1 MHLPIR
7 TIVIVI
13 IMLLTDWYIFQAV
26 KVVANNAHKNIKGF
40 VFNALR
46 ILSGLSVFFFVF
58 GSRLHLEKWNREI
71 NIYIYASIFIL
82 FIAKFVALLFLIVDD
97 TQRFLFWGGKK
108 LVKKVNKSQQTS
120 GPMLSRST
128 FMSWIGLGIGSSLL
142 GSLMYGFSNMY
153 RYRVEKVVLSYP
165 DLPVGFKGLKI
176 VHISDIHSGSLTNH
190 KAVAKGVQMI
200 LNCKPDIIL
209 FTGDLVNN
217 EATEMKQLK
226 ELFSTV
232 KAPLGVYSTLGNHDY
247 GDYKKWDSPE
257 EKIKN
262 LETLKSIHAE
272 MGWRLLMNEHVV
284 VEKNGSE
291 LALLGIENWSATS
304 NFPKYG
310 KMNEAIVGTEKYP
323 FKILLSHDPSHW
335 GGEILPSYSDIQL
348 MLSGHTHGM
357 QFGVEIPGIRWSPI
371 QYYYKQWA
379 GLYQSGNQKL
389 YVNRGFGCIGYPG
402 RVGILPEITLIELI

>member
-7 TIVIVI
+7 TIAIVI
-13 IMLLTDWYIFQAV
+13 IMLLTDWYVFQAV
-26 KVVANNAHKNIKGF
+26 KVVANNTHKKIKGL
-40 VFNALR
+40 VFNGLR
-46 ILSGLSVFFFVF
+46 IISGFSVFFFIF
-58 GSRLHLEKWNREI
+58 GNKLHIEKWNADA
-71 NIYIYASIFIL
+71 NTYIYATIFIL
-82 FIAKFVALLFLIVDD
+82 FIAKIIALVFLILDD
-97 TQRFLFWGGKK
+97 TQRLLFWGGRK
-108 LVKKVNKSQQTS
+108 LVKTVNKSQDITQ
-120 GPMLSRST
+120 PMLSRST
-128 FMSWIGLGIGSSLL
+128 FLSWIGLGLGSSLS
-142 GSLMYGFSNMY
+142 GTMMYGFSNMY
-153 RYRVEKVVLSYP
+153 RYRVEKITLSYP
-165 DLPVGFKGLKI
+165 NLPIGFKGLKI

-190 KAVAKGVQMI
+190 EAVAKGVQMI
-200 LNCKPDIIL
+200 LDCKPDIIF

-217 EATEMKQLK
+217 EADEMKQLK
-226 ELFSTV
+226 VLFSTV

-247 GDYKKWDSPE
+247 GDYKKWNSPE
-257 EKIKN
+257 AKIEN
-262 LETLKSIHAE
+262 LETLKAIHAE
-272 MGWRLLMNEHVV
+272 MGWRLLMNEHVE
-284 VEKNGSE
+284 VEKNGSK

-310 KMNEAIVGTEKYP
+310 KMKEAIVGTEQYP

-335 GGEILPSYSDIQL
+335 NAEILPSYSDIHL

-357 QFGVEIPGIRWSPI
+357 QFGVDIPGIRWSPI

>member
-7 TIVIVI
+7 TIAIVI
-13 IMLLTDWYIFQAV
+13 FMLLTDWYVFQAV

-40 VFNALR
+40 LFNGLR
-46 ILSGLSVFFFVF
+46 IISGFSVFFFIF
-58 GSRLHLEKWNREI
+58 GNNLHIEKWNADL
-71 NIYIYASIFIL
+71 NIYIYATIFIL
-82 FIAKFVALLFLIVDD
+82 FIAKIIVLVFLILDD
-97 TQRFLFWGGKK
+97 TQRLLFWGGRK
-108 LVKKVNKSQQTS
+108 LVKTVNKSQNITE
-120 GPMLSRST
+120 PMLSRST
-128 FMSWIGLGIGSSLL
+128 FMSWIGLGLGSSLL
-142 GSLMYGFSNMY
+142 GTLMYGFSNMY
-153 RYRVEKVVLSYP
+153 RYRVEKIALSYP
-165 DLPVGFKGLKI
+165 DLPIGFKGLKI
-176 VHISDIHSGSLTNH
+176 VHISDIHSGSLTNY

-200 LNCKPDIIL
+200 LDCKPDIIF

-217 EATEMKQLK
+217 EADEMKQLK
-226 ELFSTV
+226 ALFSNV
-232 KAPLGVYSTLGNHDY
+232 KAPMGVYSTLGNHDY
-247 GDYKKWDSPE
+247 GDYKKWNSPE
-257 EKIKN
+257 AKIEN
-262 LETLKSIHAE
+262 LETLKAIHAE

-284 VEKNGSE
+284 VEKNGSK

-310 KMNEAIVGTEKYP
+310 KMKEAIVGTDQYP

-335 GGEILPSYSDIQL
+335 NAEIVPFYSDIQL